1 MATHNKKVSI
11 ATRMSE
17 HPGVFREDD
26 AIMFCNYCD
35 HSYAFE
41 KYK

>member
-1 MATHNKKVSI
+1 MASRNKKVSI

-26 AIMFCNYCD
+26 GTMFCNYCN
-35 HSYAFE
+35 HSVE
-41 KYK
+41 WK